1 MLEYLLSDIE
11 KALNNKLYF
20 IALQSTLTIPDICS
34 ALESDNGKTDG
45 KSYAKWYDK
54 NVKKENDYM
63 TGDDCYFY
71 RCSCIHQGVSCNPKM
86 NYTRVLF
93 LYPNTH
99 HTFHNNKL
107 NDVLNIDLI
116 IFCQQ
121 MIMACKRWL
130 NINTDNPVV
139 NKNYEKIMKVYP
151 NGIQP
156 YLVGVTVIG

>member
-71 RCSCIHQGVSCNPKM
+71 RCSCIHQGVSYKTKM
-86 NYTRVLF
+86 NYHRQYLF
-93 LYPNTH
+93 
-99 HTFHNNKL
+99 K
-107 NDVLNIDLI
+107 
-116 IFCQQ
+116 
-121 MIMACKRWL
+121 
-130 NINTDNPVV
+130 
-139 NKNYEKIMKVYP
+139 
-151 NGIQP
+151 
-156 YLVGVTVIG
+156 